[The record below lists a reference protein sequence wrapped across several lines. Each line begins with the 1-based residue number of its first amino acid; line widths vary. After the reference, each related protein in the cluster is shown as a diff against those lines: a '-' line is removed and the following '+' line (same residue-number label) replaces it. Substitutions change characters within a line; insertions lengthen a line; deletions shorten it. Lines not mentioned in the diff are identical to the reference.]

1 MAVRRRF
8 WLSVARAALFGVAAL
23 LVGFPMLE
31 RRANAEETDL
41 DGLEE
46 QAVRA
51 AVDAVAPCVVRIETT
66 GGMERAGEVLLG
78 SGPTTGLVVGA
89 DGWIVSSAFS
99 FVRQPASILVT
110 LADGKRVAAQIV
122 ARDRSRMLVLLKA
135 AVPQPLPVPE
145 AAPPSEM
152 FVGQWTIAVGRSM
165 DATQPNVSV
174 GVLSARNRIWGKAVQ
189 TDAKVSPSNYGG
201 PLVDIRGRVMGVL
214 VPLSPDAI
222 AELAGAEWYDSGIG
236 FAVPLADIQQRLA
249 RLQSGKDIF
258 PGLLGISFKEGDIYS
273 SLAPIAAVSP
283 RSPASD
289 AGLKTGDQI
298 VAVNGKPVSTQIQ
311 LKHIIGPLDAGE
323 KVQLSVTRGTE
334 KVDAVATLVDK
345 LIPYEH
351 PFIGLLPMRGGA
363 AAAGTAVR
371 YVYAD
376 SGAAAAGLKVGDR
389 VLELDGKP
397 MPQADSLRLAVSA
410 RQPGETVEMQV
421 ERSGQKLGLKVK
433 LSALPITVPAELPA
447 GAPASQPRPDG
458 PKTGLLEVKV
468 AESRNACVAWV
479 PEDYDPKKSY
489 GLVVQLPPPGE
500 FVRDDFS
507 KQWSEP
513 CKRLDLIALAPQ
525 STQQDGWQPTEG
537 EMVRKA
543 IEQMAK
549 NYSIDRNRIV
559 TFGKQAGGSMAIY
572 VALRHRDLVRGTV
585 VHEASIPGHL
595 ELPDNS
601 PVERLAFYLLA
612 ASDSKLSPRID
623 AAAKRLGEMKYPVTV
638 KKLANGAKSI
648 ENGDFA
654 EVLRW
659 IDSLDRI

>member
-8 WLSVARAALFGVAAL
+8 WLSFAKAALCGIAAT
-23 LVGFPMLE
+23 LVCFSSSA
-31 RRANAEETDL
+31 RHVWAEEADL

-51 AVDAVAPCVVRIETT
+51 AVEAVAPCVVRIETT

-78 SGPTTGLVVGA
+78 AGPTTGLVVGA
-89 DGWIVSSAFS
+89 DGWIVSSAFN
-99 FVRQPASILVT
+99 FLRQPASILVT

-135 AVPQPLPVPE
+135 AVQQPLPVPE
-145 AAPPSEM
+145 VAPPGEM

-165 DATQPNVSV
+165 DAAQPNVSV

-236 FAVPLADIQQRLA
+236 FAVPLADILQRLE

-258 PGLLGISFKEGDIYS
+258 PGLLGISFKDGDIYS
-273 SLAPIAAVSP
+273 SLPPIAAVSP

-289 AGLKTGDQI
+289 AGLKAGDQI

-311 LKHIIGPLDAGE
+311 LKHALGPLDAGE

-334 KVDAVATLVDK
+334 KVDAVATLAEK

-351 PFIGLLPMRGGA
+351 PFIGLLPMRGGTA
-363 AAAGTAVR
+363 ADGTAVR
-371 YVYAD
+371 YVYPD

-389 VLELDGKP
+389 VLQLDGKP
-397 MPQADSLRLAVSA
+397 MPQADALRLTISA
-410 RQPGETVEMQV
+410 RQPGDTVELQV
-421 ERSGQKLGLKVK
+421 DRSGQKVGLKVK
-433 LSALPITVPAELPA
+433 LSGLPTAVPAELPA
-447 GAPASQPRPDG
+447 GAPASEPRPDG

-468 AESRNACVAWV
+468 AESPNACVAWV
-479 PEDYDPKKSY
+479 PENYDPKKSY

-500 FVRDDFS
+500 FAKDEFS
-507 KQWSEP
+507 KQWSES
-513 CKRLDLIALAPQ
+513 CKRTDLIAIAPQ
-525 STQQDGWQPTEG
+525 AAQRDGWQPIEG
-537 EMVRKA
+537 EVVRKA
-543 IEQMAK
+543 IEQMIK

-559 TFGKQAGGSMAIY
+559 TFGRQAGGSMAIY
-572 VALRHRDLVRGTV
+572 VALRSRDLVRGTV
-585 VHEASIPGHL
+585 VMEASIPGHL
-595 ELPDNS
+595 EMPDNS

-612 ASDSKLSPRID
+612 ASDSKLGPRID

-638 KKLANGAKSI
+638 KKLANGAKSL
-648 ENGDFA
+648 EGGEFA